1 MRNTQ
6 SVEKQN
12 SKDLDSMRLDKFLK
26 ISRIIKRRTIA
37 KDFCDTDRVWVNDR
51 EAKASTKIKPGDK
64 VKIKFGLN
72 MITFKVNEL
81 KSTTRKDDSKEMY
94 EILEEIKEG
103 KEA

>member
-6 SVEKQN
+6 QMEKHN
-12 SKDLDSMRLDKFLK
+12 YNDLESMRLDKFLK

-81 KSTTRKDDSKEMY
+81 KTSTKKDDSKDMY
-94 EILEEIKEG
+94 EILEEINEG
-103 KEA
+103 KDA

>member
-6 SVEKQN
+6 ATTNTKNE
-12 SKDLDSMRLDKFLK
+12 LDSMRLDKFLK

-94 EILEEIKEG
+94 EILEEIKETNND
-103 KEA
+103 